1 MPILDPFSLEFFSR
15 SSDQTKRLGNR
26 LGATLVPGDIVCLSG
41 DLGSGKTTF
50 TQGIAKGWG
59 SLDQVTSPTFVIVN
73 QYQKPEGTILYHM
86 DAYRLENSEDAFS
99 LDIENM
105 ISNGALIIEWP
116 ERIKAAIP
124 SEHLWID
131 LSWVDEFQRRMV
143 FTPIG
148 EKYRTILSG
157 FRQKAFG
164 G

>member
-26 LGATLVPGDIVCLSG
+26 LGSTLGPGDVVCLSG

-59 SLDQVTSPTFVIVN
+59 SLDLVTSPTFVIVN
-73 QYQKPEGTILYHM
+73 QYEKPEGTALYHM

-99 LDIENM
+99 LDLENM

-116 ERIKAAIP
+116 ERIKDALP
-124 SEHLWID
+124 EEHLWID
-131 LSWVDEFQRRMV
+131 LTWVDEFQRRMV
-143 FTPIG
+143 FTPVG
-148 EKYRTILSG
+148 EKYRTILSS

>member
-26 LGATLVPGDIVCLSG
+26 LGSTLDLGDIVCLSG

-50 TQGIAKGWG
+50 SQGIAKGWG

-73 QYQKPEGTILYHM
+73 QYKKPEGTILYHM

-116 ERIKAAIP
+116 ERIKEAIP
-124 SEHLWID
+124 KEHLWID
-131 LSWVDEFQRRMV
+131 LTWVDEFQRRMV
-143 FTPIG
+143 FTPVG
-148 EKYRTILSG
+148 EKYRSKLSS

>member
-15 SSDQTKRLGNR
+15 SAEQTRRIGTRLGS
-26 LGATLVPGDIVCLSG
+26 TLNFGDVVCLSG

-59 SLDQVTSPTFVIVN
+59 SLDIVTSPTFVIVN
-73 QYQKPEGTILYHM
+73 QYQKPEGTILFHM
-86 DAYRLENSEDAFS
+86 DAYRLENSEEAFN

-105 ISNGALIIEWP
+105 ISNGALIVEWP
-116 ERIKAAIP
+116 ERIKEALP
-124 SEHLWID
+124 EEHLWID
-131 LSWVDEFQRRMV
+131 LTWVDESQRRMV

-148 EKYRTILSG
+148 EKYRPLLTN